1 MKGLPYFTQ
10 RANFSAT
17 GYANVCTADI
27 PLPLQRIPTKWSIQ
41 VTGVAAD
48 GKTNVAA
55 SSWTVSLQGSLDGIG
70 YDGDSA
76 AAIVAHTNG
85 TNADG
90 SVVKSGGNFSPVRF
104 VRIHCSALSLGSAAS
119 ILVSVVGEP

>member
-10 RANFSAT
+10 RAIFTAT

-27 PLPLQRIPTKWSIQ
+27 PLPLTRIPSKWSIQ

-48 GKTNVAA
+48 GTTNVAA

-70 YDGDSA
+70 YDGDST
-76 AAIVAHTNG
+76 AAIVVHTNG

-90 SVVKSGGNFSPVRF
+90 SVVTSGANFSPVRF
-104 VRIHCSALSLGSAAS
+104 VRIHCSSLSKGSANG